1 MYRYAIL
8 NNELRKLEL
17 PSGDT
22 VPSEIIDTHEKW
34 KSPTYPYIVNMS
46 RGFEEWN
53 SPMRSMDMMFNCSKY
68 PKNKDQVQA
77 LKDEIVQGKYT
88 SIKKVYPTIRTQLF
102 YSITDKNG
110 TVMEEGSKV
119 RINSMNSALKLL
131 PIAEDDSQEYSDVV
145 YTKDAI
151 DLTINV
157 ESLGISKNL
166 TSGEYNLNINDIAF
180 SIALCDENVTDS
192 YMTAMQQKIGW
203 SLNSITQE
211 ELGNYYYTIYQ
222 ASVEDPQWNPIVV
235 SSIRKY
241 TKLFINV
248 SSLHDVFA
256 NVHDCKEIEDLVIEN
271 EKRAIK
277 YKIET
282 TLDGVALDPIKEIVY
297 GSYQEVTAQIDG
309 VIDHVIVVDKNPDVD
324 YAVAFVPDET
334 YYDENGDIHKYMP
347 ITDADGVT
355 LTYIHN
361 NVGAAT
367 VEVSIDAVKSNY
379 TVEIVSAPKPVDTPT
394 DEDNTETGEEA
405 SDTPVADPENPDSG
419 SESTETDPGA
429 SEGSGGTEV
438 TNPDEGGSDVT
449 GSGSGSDT
457 TADSPETSEDP
468 VEP

>member
-1 MYRYAIL
+1 MKGMIDMYRYAIL

-17 PSGDT
+17 SSGDT

-34 KSPTYPYIVNMS
+34 KSPTYPYIVNMN

-53 SPMRSMDMMFNCSKY
+53 SPMRSMDMMFNRSKY

-77 LKDEIVQGKYT
+77 LKDEIIQGKYT

-145 YTKDAI
+145 YTKDTI

-157 ESLGISKNL
+157 ESLGMSKNL
-166 TSGEYNLNINDIAF
+166 ASGEYNLNINDIAF

-192 YMTAMQQKIGW
+192 YMTAMQRKIGW

-211 ELGNYYYTIYQ
+211 ELGKYYYTIYQ
-222 ASVEDPQWNPIVV
+222 SSIDDPQWNPIVI
-235 SSIRKY
+235 SPIRKY
-241 TKLFINV
+241 TKIFINV

-271 EKRAIK
+271 EMRAIK
-277 YKIET
+277 YKIEA
-282 TLDGVALDPIKEIVY
+282 TLDGVTLDPIKEIEY
-297 GSYQEVTAQIDG
+297 GSSQEVTAQIDG
-309 VIDHVIVVDKNPDVD
+309 VIERVIVVDKNPDVD

-334 YYDENGDIHKYMP
+334 YYDENGDIHVV
-347 ITDADGVT
+347 TTLENGVDVV
-355 LTYIHN
+355 LTYIHSN
-361 NVGAAT
+361 AGAAT
-367 VEVSIDAVKSNY
+367 VSVGISSVKSNY
-379 TVEIVSAPKPVDTPT
+379 TVEIVSAPKPSDEPT
-394 DEDNTETGEEA
+394 GEDNTETGGETT
-405 SDTPVADPENPDSG
+405 DTPEEGIADVTEPEGGNNVTDSG
-419 SESTETDPGA
+419 T
-429 SEGSGGTEV
+429 
-438 TNPDEGGSDVT
+438 
-449 GSGSGSDT
+449 GSDT
-457 TADSPETSEDP
+457 DPDSTGTENGTETTDTTPDTPETTEDP
-468 VEP
+468 VTP